1 MTCGACEA
9 GFYNGAQAECE
20 EGMIFSHLNVIL
32 FKTKVV
38 VVLNLGTSLF
48 YVRRQQYSVLS

>member
-20 EGMIFSHLNVIL
+20 ESMIFSHLNVIL

-38 VVLNLGTSLF
+38 VVLNLEPALLYMRSH
-48 YVRRQQYSVLS
+48 QYSVLS